1 MGSTNSTLKLRLRQ
15 NIPFLMAIMRGIY
28 AVLLGIVL
36 LFYPDKSRVFLGNFM
51 AGFWI
56 SIGLLLLRKD
66 SDEAFQA
73 IGKRTSL
80 IFGVIAIVSGLLV
93 ITRRFTREWVDPALQ
108 VQILGLVILLTGLLH
123 MVGVV
128 RIQRVR
134 KRGRTWAHIVLGIF
148 EIVLGAMLFISPL
161 AYGPPV
167 YWTAMIWA
175 LVGGGMIIGS
185 AVFDRFKHP
194 N

>member
-1 MGSTNSTLKLRLRQ
+1 
-15 NIPFLMAIMRGIY
+15 MRGIY

-36 LFYPDKSRVFLGNFM
+36 LFYPDKSRVFLSNFM

-66 SDEAFQA
+66 SDEALQA

-185 AVFDRFKHP
+185 AVFDRFKRP

>member
-1 MGSTNSTLKLRLRQ
+1 
-15 NIPFLMAIMRGIY
+15 MRGIY

-80 IFGVIAIVSGLLV
+80 IFAVMSLGLL
-93 ITRRFTREWVDPALQ
+93 
-108 VQILGLVILLTGLLH
+108 
-123 MVGVV
+123 
-128 RIQRVR
+128 
-134 KRGRTWAHIVLGIF
+134 
-148 EIVLGAMLFISPL
+148 L
-161 AYGPPV
+161 AFC
-167 YWTAMIWA
+167 T
-175 LVGGGMIIGS
+175 
-185 AVFDRFKHP
+185 
-194 N
+194 